1 MREEEAYTLELTD
14 IGKVTFIR
22 KASLKNLKII
32 IRPLKGVMVYV
43 PRMISSERARRF
55 VEEKSGWI
63 KKGQQKLKK
72 FEKGITVFNENTSFQ
87 TRNHTLKICRHAK
100 PTIKTTIGGNMV
112 QVIFPE
118 FADILD
124 KRIQYAIRKAI
135 VQTWRIEAR
144 EYLVDRTKELASLW
158 NLSFSKLTVRDNK
171 TRWGSCSRK
180 NNINLNIHLM
190 RLPNHLSDYVI
201 LHELSHTIHKHHQK
215 DFWTFL
221 NTLTQGKAK
230 ILDKELNNYAPEIW

>member
-1 MREEEAYTLELTD
+1 VREEEVFTLDLKD

-22 KASLKNLKII
+22 KTSLKNLKII
-32 IRPLKGVMVYV
+32 IKPFKGVMVYI

-55 VEEKSGWI
+55 VEEKSDWI
-63 KKGQQKLKK
+63 KKGQQKFKK

-87 TRNHTLKICRHAK
+87 TRNHTLNLCRHAK
-100 PTIKTTIGGNMV
+100 PTIKTTIGGNMI
-112 QVIFPE
+112 QVVFPQ

-124 KRIQYAIRKAI
+124 QRIQGAIRKAI

-144 EYLVDRTKELASLW
+144 EYLVDRTKELASNW
-158 NLSFSKLTVRDNK
+158 DLSFSRLTVRDNK

-215 DFWTFL
+215 EFWTFL

-230 ILDKELNNYAPEIW
+230 MLDKELNNYAPEIW